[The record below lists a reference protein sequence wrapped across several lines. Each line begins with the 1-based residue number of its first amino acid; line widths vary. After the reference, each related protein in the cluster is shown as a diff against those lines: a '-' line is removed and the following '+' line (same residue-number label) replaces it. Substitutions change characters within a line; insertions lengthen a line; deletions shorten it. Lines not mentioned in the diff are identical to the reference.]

1 MPRCYGATGPL
12 PRLSSGPVPRTPGA
26 RGQASLPRLPSPQ
39 PPSGAA
45 PRPWPLA
52 HPQAGGGARAGYV
65 CSTLSHARHAHAG
78 TRHTCEATRG
88 SQWGCRSRRVASSRG
103 PTSPRAG
110 RRRGEA
116 DLSSKTRLGS
126 RRPRSPEP
134 GLRGPG
140 EGPTLP
146 VCLLA
151 GGREEGQGSVGLGF
165 RGHAGLRGRPEQL

>member
-1 MPRCYGATGPL
+1 MAPPGRCPGFLLGPFPGRPEPEARHPSPDCPAPSPRQGPL
-12 PRLSSGPVPRTPGA
+12 PAPGPLPTRRPVGGPGQGMCAPHCHTLGTHTP
-26 RGQASLPRLPSPQ
+26 
-39 PPSGAA
+39 
-45 PRPWPLA
+45 
-52 HPQAGGGARAGYV
+52 
-65 CSTLSHARHAHAG
+65 AHAG